1 MSRPPAGRFVTPTA
15 ISLRLGGVRRMG
27 EDRLRLLEAVGRRG
41 SITAA
46 GEEIGLGFRATWEA
60 VQALNNLFPKPLVQA
75 RAGGR
80 SGGAAA
86 LTAEGEAA
94 LRTLR
99 HVQAEMTLAMSRLNA
114 RLAADPG
121 VAAFPSPWSLIM
133 RTSARNA
140 LRGRVT
146 AVTDGA
152 VNAEVVVDIGPGLE
166 VVAIITRHSVEDL
179 ALAVGSDV
187 VALIK
192 ASFVI
197 LVAGDGPVRTSA
209 RNHLAGVVVAIEA
222 GAVNSEVA
230 LELTDGKTLTATLTR
245 RSVANLGLKVGDRAT
260 ALVKAS
266 HVILAVE

>member
-1 MSRPPAGRFVTPTA
+1 M
-15 ISLRLGGVRRMG
+15 RLGGSHRRG
-27 EDRLRLLEAVGRRG
+27 EDRIRLLEAIGRNG
-41 SITAA
+41 SITGA
-46 GEEIGLGFRATWEA
+46 GKEIGLGFRATWEA

-75 RAGGR
+75 QSGGR
-80 SGGAAA
+80 SGGSAV
-86 LTAEGEAA
+86 LTVEGQAA
-94 LRTLR
+94 LRALR
-99 HVQAEMTLAMSRLNA
+99 HVQAEMTLAMDRLSA
-114 RLAADPG
+114 RLAEDPD
-121 VAAFPSPWSLIM
+121 AQAFPHPWSLIM

-146 AVTDGA
+146 AITDGA
-152 VNAEVVVDIGPGLE
+152 VNTEVAVNVGPDLE
-166 VVAIITRHSVEDL
+166 IVAIITRRSVEDL

-197 LVAGDGPVRTSA
+197 LVTGDAPIRTSA
-209 RNHLAGVVVAIEA
+209 RNHLAGRIAAIEE

-230 LELTDGKTLTATLTR
+230 LELIDGKTLTATITR
-245 RSVANLGLKVGDRAT
+245 RSVADLGLRVDDRAT